1 MSSGLKQELE
11 KYKRY
16 IAIHEIAR
24 VLGHDICC
32 LLPAFHAIAGCDSV
46 SSFHGIGKK
55 SGFSGPRN
63 FSHKLLELKEF
74 GANAILPLDH
84 DFVIAATRFI
94 CTLNINKILW
104 IQMISD
110 LSCSHKG
117 ICLERSYHHR

>member
-24 VLGHDICC
+24 LLGHDICC

-74 GANAILPLDH
+74 GAKCN
-84 DFVIAATRFI
+84 FVSGSLFCYCCNQIFLYI
-94 CTLNINKILW
+94 G
-104 IQMISD
+104 Q
-110 LSCSHKG
+110 
-117 ICLERSYHHR
+117 